1 MLTQAPKGTQ
11 DVLPQQ
17 SYRWQAVEKVM
28 RDTAALYGYR
38 EIRTPIFEHT
48 ELFQRGVGGT
58 TDVVQKEMYTFTDKG
73 DRSITLKPEGTAGAA
88 RAFIEAHRDEIT
100 IHLGLEAEYYPR
112 YEDHLRRM
120 RERGIG
126 YYLLGQHAI
135 DSEEDSPW
143 TSQACEAD
151 DDMVRRYADT
161 VARALGTGLFAYV
174 AHPDIYLRRRPAE
187 RFNRACE
194 EAADIICQ
202 SALEAGV
209 PVEYNLLGLDCRHR
223 GEVNCYPAD
232 AFWQYIAKWRVP
244 AIIGVDAHQPAL
256 LLNQAL
262 WDEGMAAL
270 TGLGFT
276 VLDRLPM
283 DAAQA

>member
-1 MLTQAPKGTQ
+1 MKCNYHAHTPRCKHAAGTAEEYVQAALQAGF
-11 DVLPQQ
+11 DVLGFSDHTPWP
-17 SYRWQAVEKVM
+17 YRSGYVSGIRMAPEELDGYIEEV
-28 RDTAALYGYR
+28 RAA
-38 EIRTPIFEHT
+38 
-48 ELFQRGVGGT
+48 Q
-58 TDVVQKEMYTFTDKG
+58 
-73 DRSITLKPEGTAGAA
+73 
-88 RAFIEAHRDEIT
+88 EAHRDEIT

-223 GEVNCYPAD
+223 GEVNCYPVD